1 MSSAT
6 ASAFSAVFP
15 ILLLAIVLEG
25 RHMHPKL
32 RQLPFLRWVS
42 ITAIAIGLVGLV
54 TSLVATQVQLLPA
67 AVVLLWVF
75 MGGMTIATG
84 IVLIALLATSE
95 IEADGA
101 DQ

>member
-1 MSSAT
+1 
-6 ASAFSAVFP
+6 
-15 ILLLAIVLEG
+15 
-25 RHMHPKL
+25 MHPKL